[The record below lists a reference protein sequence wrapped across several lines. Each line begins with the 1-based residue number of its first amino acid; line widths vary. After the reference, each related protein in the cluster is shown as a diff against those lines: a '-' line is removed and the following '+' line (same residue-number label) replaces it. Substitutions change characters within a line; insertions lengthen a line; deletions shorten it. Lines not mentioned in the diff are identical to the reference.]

1 MFVCSFF
8 VRAGRFKRP
17 LGGDQEGSQ
26 LRFVFFAYRS
36 FIIFGSARFGLHTTV
51 LVKGLSCFI
60 MMESCANLVFSF
72 RRYCLIIQI
81 CFLIY
86 VFVFLRPIKMAKKN
100 SHQWAWRRLVG
111 WMLSLA
117 EGWLTELRWA

>member
-26 LRFVFFAYRS
+26 LLFVFFAYRS

-51 LVKGLSCFI
+51 LVKGLSCFYYDGKLCKF
-60 MMESCANLVFSF
+60 SFSFSF

-81 CFLIY
+81 CFFDICIC
-86 VFVFLRPIKMAKKN
+86 FLRPIKMA
-100 SHQWAWRRLVG
+100 
-111 WMLSLA
+111 
-117 EGWLTELRWA
+117 EEE

>member
-1 MFVCSFF
+1 MFFF

-26 LRFVFFAYRS
+26 LLFFLPIGH

-60 MMESCANLVFSF
+60 MMESCANLVF
-72 RRYCLIIQI
+72 
-81 CFLIY
+81 FLSSILFDY
-86 VFVFLRPIKMAKKN
+86 SNLFF
-100 SHQWAWRRLVG
+100 
-111 WMLSLA
+111 
-117 EGWLTELRWA
+117 